1 MPRRKANPENLSTYI
16 FDNVNDLPELNPTNV
31 ANNTDGLTLGETT
44 INPYL
49 KRLWVGMG
57 RSNLPFE
64 LTNVIILN
72 SSGETPNVSTTYN
85 AGTLIVNTVDN
96 LVWIGTGNNG
106 TGNSFIPLNTNS
118 NSVYV
123 TGINLSTAG
132 EILVSYSNGN
142 IVNLGDVIELNDP
155 NYPVDG
161 GNFDLDGGEF

>member
-64 LTNVIILN
+64 LTNVLILDQ
-72 SSGETPNVSTTYN
+72 SGETPNANTLYN
-85 AGTLIVNTVDN
+85 AGTFIINTVDN
-96 LVWIGTGNNG
+96 KVWVGTGNTTTEG
-106 TGNSFIPLNTNS
+106 SFVPIS
-118 NSVYV
+118 E
-123 TGINLSTAG
+123 ST
-132 EILVSYSNGN
+132 I
-142 IVNLGDVIELNDP
+142 
-155 NYPVDG
+155 
-161 GNFDLDGGEF
+161 DLDGGTF